1 MHHEITREQMESE
14 QERVRRELAEY
25 VNEITDNGK
34 ALIPVCVGIMEGE
47 DPDITPKDRFDA
59 AGCLIQLSE
68 SVPVALEHIQSA
80 KAILAGNAD
89 LR

>member
-1 MHHEITREQMESE
+1 MRDEITRDRMESE

-25 VNEITDNGK
+25 INELTDNGK

-47 DPDITPKDRFDA
+47 DPDITPKDRFAA
-59 AGCLIQLSE
+59 AGCLMQLSE
-68 SVPVALEHIQSA
+68 SVPVAPEHIRSA
-80 KAILAGNAD
+80 KTILADHAD